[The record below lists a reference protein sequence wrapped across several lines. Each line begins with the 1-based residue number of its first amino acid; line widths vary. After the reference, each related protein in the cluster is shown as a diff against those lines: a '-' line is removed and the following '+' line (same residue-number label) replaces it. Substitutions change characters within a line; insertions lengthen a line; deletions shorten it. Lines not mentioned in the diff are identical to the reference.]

1 MASRYDS
8 FNSFMADAREKAE
21 SKLSSVKFLLKG
33 EFDKSLLLVLT
44 KRRLLSR
51 AIDSIWNETKARYEA
66 IYSHCEIDL
75 LLEEISDK
83 LYDIVKNNLE

>member
-8 FNSFMADAREKAE
+8 FNSFMADVREKTE
-21 SKLSSVKFLLKG
+21 RKLSSVKFLLRG

-51 AIDSIWNETKARYEA
+51 AIDSIWDETKERYEA
-66 IYSHCEIDL
+66 IYSHCEIDF
-75 LLEEISDK
+75 LLEEISEK
-83 LYDIVKNNLE
+83 LYDIVKQEL